1 MSKNNIETKL
11 VANDENDINR
21 FKQLSQ
27 AKNMIE
33 PLSFYSGLK
42 RKQVA
47 SLYSECKVGILIN
60 NDSQHAEK
68 YTSPLK
74 YFEYLSSGLQ
84 VDFFLKLFLKSLSL
98 INSINLR
105 KSSHYF

>member
-1 MSKNNIETKL
+1 MQAHFLGLVRAEGLENLLNAFRELSKNNIETKL

-33 PLSFYSGLK
+33 PLSFIQDLK
-42 RKQVA
+42 ESKLL
-47 SLYSECKVGILIN
+47 LYIQNARWGFLIN
-60 NDSQHAEK
+60 NDSQHAK

-74 YFEYLSSGLQ
+74 YLST
-84 VDFFLKLFLKSLSL
+84 
-98 INSINLR
+98 
-105 KSSHYF
+105 